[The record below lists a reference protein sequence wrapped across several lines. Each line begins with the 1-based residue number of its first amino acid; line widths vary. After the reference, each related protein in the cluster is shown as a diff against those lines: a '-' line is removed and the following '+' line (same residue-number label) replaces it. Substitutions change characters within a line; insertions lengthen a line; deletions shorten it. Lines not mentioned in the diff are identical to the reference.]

1 MSDRSIL
8 INRPPLVFAGSPLDR
23 GELLRRDANRLAAQ
37 AGRENAWTM
46 TLCRGLPGITGG
58 GMLRWMKLDECA
70 RVCGPALRQV
80 YLGELRGDPVFAT
93 ELAQDT
99 PFEAGFAFMD
109 ARQAAMALSQSE
121 AAIFAHA
128 KALLGWHE
136 RNGFCA
142 NCGAGTEMVCGGAK
156 RVCSHCQAEHFPRVD
171 PVVIMLAV
179 NGENCLLGRQASWSP
194 GLWSALAG
202 FVEPAETIEEACA
215 RELQEEAGII
225 ADIAAIRY
233 VMTQPWPFPSSMMIG
248 LVAPV
253 TEAAIRVDRNE
264 LEDARWFSRD
274 DVRAM
279 LAGRH
284 AEAQLPPSVAIA
296 RRLVELWADA
306 EI

>member
-8 INRPPLVFAGSPLDR
+8 INRAPLVFAGSPLDR
-23 GELLRRDANRLAAQ
+23 GELLRRDANKLAAQ
-37 AGRENAWTM
+37 AERENAWTM
-46 TLCRGLPGITGG
+46 VLFRGLPGIADGG
-58 GMLRWMKLDECA
+58 ALGWMKLDDCT
-70 RVCGPALRQV
+70 RLYGPALLQV

-93 ELAQDT
+93 ELLQE
-99 PFEAGFAFMD
+99 PSVEADFAFMD

-128 KALLGWHE
+128 KALLAWHE

-142 NCGAGTEMVCGGAK
+142 NCGAATAIVSGGAK
-156 RVCSHCQAEHFPRVD
+156 RVCGDCQAEHFPRVD

-179 NGENCLLGRQASWSP
+179 DGEHCLLGRQASWPP
-194 GLWSALAG
+194 GIWSALAG

-215 RELQEEAGII
+215 RELHEEAGII
-225 ADIAAIRY
+225 ADIAATRY
-233 VMTQPWPFPSSMMIG
+233 VMAQPWPFPSSLMIG

-253 TEAAIRVDRNE
+253 TTAEIKVDRNE

-274 DVRAM
+274 EVRAM
-279 LAGRH
+279 LAGEH

-296 RRLVELWADA
+296 RRLVELWADR

>member
-23 GELLRRDANRLAAQ
+23 GELLRRDPDKLAAQ

-46 TLCRGLPGITGG
+46 VLFRGLPAIAGG
-58 GMLRWMKLDECA
+58 DGLGWMKLDECA
-70 RVCGPALRQV
+70 RLYGPALLQV

-93 ELAQDT
+93 ELAQE
-99 PFEAGFAFMD
+99 PPAEAGLAFMD

-128 KALLGWHE
+128 KALLAWHE
-136 RNGFCA
+136 RHGFCA
-142 NCGAGTEMVCGGAK
+142 NCGLATEIDCGGAK
-156 RVCSHCQAEHFPRVD
+156 RVCGGCQAEHFPRVD
-171 PVVIMLAV
+171 PVVIMLAID
-179 NGENCLLGRQASWSP
+179 GENCLLGRQASWPP
-194 GLWSALAG
+194 GIWSALAG

-215 RELQEEAGII
+215 RELQEEAGVV
-225 ADIAAIRY
+225 ADTAAIRY

-253 TEAAIRVDRNE
+253 TDATVTVDENE

-274 DVRAM
+274 EVRAM
-279 LAGRH
+279 LIGQHR
-284 AEAQLPPSVAIA
+284 EAQLPPSVAIA
-296 RRLVELWADA
+296 RRLVELWADG